1 MRRVHPQP
9 TEAKLSD
16 LTKFV
21 QELGIECESLESRH
35 EIKRVIA
42 ESADRPE
49 RHAIHFAVLRAMQKA
64 IYSPEEIGHF
74 ALNSENYCHFTSPI
88 RRYPD
93 LIIHRMVGDL
103 VDGKRPKANFDTLAT
118 LGKHCSELEKRA
130 TEAERELTKLKLL
143 GFMEKRIGETITA
156 VITGVESFGIFVQ
169 GIEVPAEGLLPV
181 TSLPPDSYQYERES
195 RLMTGFKEG
204 NQFRLGDQ
212 IRVTVA
218 KVDLDQRLLE
228 YEIAAREPGKSSSRG

>member
-1 MRRVHPQP
+1 
-9 TEAKLSD
+9 
-16 LTKFV
+16 
-21 QELGIECESLESRH
+21 
-35 EIKRVIA
+35 
-42 ESADRPE
+42 
-49 RHAIHFAVLRAMQKA
+49 
-64 IYSPEEIGHF
+64 
-74 ALNSENYCHFTSPI
+74 
-88 RRYPD
+88 
-93 LIIHRMVGDL
+93 MVGDL

-228 YEIAAREPGKSSSRG
+228 YEIADREPGKSSSRGGKGRSGSPSRDASEEKKPKDRAKSKSKDKSKSKLKPKAKPKSKAKTKTKDKGKSKAKSKTKDKGAKKKKKKRK